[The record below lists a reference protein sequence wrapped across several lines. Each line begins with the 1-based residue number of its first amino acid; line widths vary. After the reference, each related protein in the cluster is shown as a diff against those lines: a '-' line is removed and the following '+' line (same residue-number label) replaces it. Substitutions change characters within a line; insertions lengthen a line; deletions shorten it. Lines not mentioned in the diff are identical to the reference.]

1 MMKLKFLP
9 LIVGVIAAAAISATP
24 LTAFA
29 QDTAPQP
36 ETTTTRIRLS
46 DQQQAQFQQLE
57 ANAITAI
64 ENLLNAEQKTQ
75 FAQARQNRQ
84 GLNAIQGLTEEQKQG
99 IVAVIENLNNEIGKL
114 LTPEQIQQIE
124 QSQSN

>member
-1 MMKLKFLP
+1 MKLKFLP

-29 QDTAPQP
+29 QDTAPQSQP
-36 ETTTTRIRLS
+36 TRTRIQLTP
-46 DQQQAQFQQLE
+46 DQQTQFQQLE

-64 ENLLNAEQKTQ
+64 EKILTAEQNTQ
-75 FAQARQNRQ
+75 FAQARQNGQ
-84 GLNAIQGLTEEQKQG
+84 GLNAIQGLTDDQKQG
-99 IVAVIENLNNEIGKL
+99 IVGVIENLNTQIGNL

-124 QSQSN
+124 QGQPN

>member
-1 MMKLKFLP
+1 MKLKFLP
-9 LIVGVIAAAAISATP
+9 LIVGLIAAAAISATP

-29 QDTAPQP
+29 QDTAPQSQP
-36 ETTTTRIRLS
+36 TRTRIQLS

-64 ENLLNAEQKTQ
+64 ENILTPDQKTQ
-75 FAQARQNRQ
+75 FAQARQNGQ
-84 GLNAIQGLTEEQKQG
+84 GLNAIQGLTDEQKEG
-99 IVAVIENLNNEIGKL
+99 IVEVIENLNTDIGRL

-124 QSQSN
+124 QGQ